1 MIEGNHKG
9 EKVDS
14 FKGEYTKENIDAYG
28 KENVYD
34 YFTFFRF
41 KEYYILIGHETMIV
55 LDTKN
60 NEATEFY
67 TR

>member
-9 EKVDS
+9 ERVDS
-14 FKGEYTKENIDAYG
+14 FEGEYTKENIDAYG

-34 YFTFFRF
+34 YFTFFRI
-41 KEYYILIGHETMIV
+41 KEYYILIGHETMLV